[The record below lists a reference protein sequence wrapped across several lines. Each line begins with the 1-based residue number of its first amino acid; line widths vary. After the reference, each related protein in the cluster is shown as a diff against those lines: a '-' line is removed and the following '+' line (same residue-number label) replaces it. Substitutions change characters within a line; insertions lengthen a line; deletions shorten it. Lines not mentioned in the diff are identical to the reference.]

1 MLGLNPSMRFYL
13 CEGPVDM
20 RKGIFTLAELVR
32 KIMGKEPS
40 AGDIFIFLSKDR
52 RNIKILHHDT
62 GGYVLYWKKLD
73 KDRFLLPVFCKASHR
88 YEIGWEKLVVLL
100 QGTVRKELLVGSTR
114 LQNNRLYEVIYLII
128 NILICL
134 KSCISQLYFVY
145 LRHGRQGND
154 QHINRPATVKG

>member
-62 GGYVLYWKKLD
+62 GGI
-73 KDRFLLPVFCKASHR
+73 RALLEEAGQRPFPPTCF
-88 YEIGWEKLVVLL
+88 L
-100 QGTVRKELLVGSTR
+100 QGQSSL
-114 LQNNRLYEVIYLII
+114 
-128 NILICL
+128 
-134 KSCISQLYFVY
+134 
-145 LRHGRQGND
+145 
-154 QHINRPATVKG
+154 

>member
-52 RNIKILHHDT
+52 RNII
-62 GGYVLYWKKLD
+62 
-73 KDRFLLPVFCKASHR
+73 RALLEEAGQRPFPPTCF
-88 YEIGWEKLVVLL
+88 L
-100 QGTVRKELLVGSTR
+100 QGQSSL
-114 LQNNRLYEVIYLII
+114 
-128 NILICL
+128 
-134 KSCISQLYFVY
+134 
-145 LRHGRQGND
+145 
-154 QHINRPATVKG
+154 

>member
-1 MLGLNPSMRFYL
+1 MLGLNPTMRFYL

-73 KDRFLLPVFCKASHR
+73 KDRFLLPVFCK
-88 YEIGWEKLVVLL
+88 EIRLILL
-100 QGTVRKELLVGSTR
+100 LLIPCS
-114 LQNNRLYEVIYLII
+114 
-128 NILICL
+128 
-134 KSCISQLYFVY
+134 S
-145 LRHGRQGND
+145 
-154 QHINRPATVKG
+154 A

>member
-40 AGDIFIFLSKDR
+40 TGDIFIFLSKDR

-62 GGYVLYWKKLD
+62 GHSLLNVALAAVSLA
-73 KDRFLLPVFCKASHR
+73 FLSSAFF
-88 YEIGWEKLVVLL
+88 
-100 QGTVRKELLVGSTR
+100 
-114 LQNNRLYEVIYLII
+114 N
-128 NILICL
+128 
-134 KSCISQLYFVY
+134 
-145 LRHGRQGND
+145 
-154 QHINRPATVKG
+154 

>member
-62 GGYVLYWKKLD
+62 GGYVLYWKKD
-73 KDRFLLPVFCKASHR
+73 VYKRQV
-88 YEIGWEKLVVLL
+88 
-100 QGTVRKELLVGSTR
+100 
-114 LQNNRLYEVIYLII
+114 
-128 NILICL
+128 ICL
-134 KSCISQLYFVY
+134 PTPDSGTRSAACSLSS
-145 LRHGRQGND
+145 
-154 QHINRPATVKG
+154 T

>member
-73 KDRFLLPVFCKASHR
+73 KDRFRRDLGNVEEA
-88 YEIGWEKLVVLL
+88 YIEIERRLSALV
-100 QGTVRKELLVGSTR
+100 
-114 LQNNRLYEVIYLII
+114 
-128 NILICL
+128 
-134 KSCISQLYFVY
+134 
-145 LRHGRQGND
+145 
-154 QHINRPATVKG
+154 

>member
-40 AGDIFIFLSKDR
+40 TGDIFIFLSKDR

-62 GGYVLYWKKLD
+62 GGYVLSA
-73 KDRFLLPVFCKASHR
+73 RPVIVMKSVGRNSWFCSR
-88 YEIGWEKLVVLL
+88 VLSA
-100 QGTVRKELLVGSTR
+100 KNYS
-114 LQNNRLYEVIYLII
+114 
-128 NILICL
+128 
-134 KSCISQLYFVY
+134 
-145 LRHGRQGND
+145 
-154 QHINRPATVKG
+154 

>member
-62 GGYVLYWKKLD
+62 GGY
-73 KDRFLLPVFCKASHR
+73 RFLLPVFCKASHR

-100 QGTVRKELLVGSTR
+100 QGTVRKELLVG
-114 LQNNRLYEVIYLII
+114 
-128 NILICL
+128 
-134 KSCISQLYFVY
+134 
-145 LRHGRQGND
+145 
-154 QHINRPATVKG
+154 

>member
-40 AGDIFIFLSKDR
+40 TGDIFIFLSKDR

-62 GGYVLYWKKLD
+62 GGYVLYWKKTVSSCLFSA
-73 KDRFLLPVFCKASHR
+73 RPVIVMKSVGRNSWFCSR
-88 YEIGWEKLVVLL
+88 VLSA
-100 QGTVRKELLVGSTR
+100 KNYS
-114 LQNNRLYEVIYLII
+114 
-128 NILICL
+128 
-134 KSCISQLYFVY
+134 
-145 LRHGRQGND
+145 
-154 QHINRPATVKG
+154 

>member
-40 AGDIFIFLSKDR
+40 TGDIFIFLSKDR

-100 QGTVRKELLVGSTR
+100 QGTVRKE
-114 LQNNRLYEVIYLII
+114 
-128 NILICL
+128 
-134 KSCISQLYFVY
+134 
-145 LRHGRQGND
+145 
-154 QHINRPATVKG
+154 

>member
-73 KDRFLLPVFCKASHR
+73 KDRFLLPVSARPVIVMKSVGRNSWFCSR
-88 YEIGWEKLVVLL
+88 VLSA
-100 QGTVRKELLVGSTR
+100 KNYS
-114 LQNNRLYEVIYLII
+114 
-128 NILICL
+128 
-134 KSCISQLYFVY
+134 
-145 LRHGRQGND
+145 
-154 QHINRPATVKG
+154 

>member
-1 MLGLNPSMRFYL
+1 
-13 CEGPVDM
+13 M

-100 QGTVRKELLVGSTR
+100 QGTVRKELLVG
-114 LQNNRLYEVIYLII
+114 YEVTEQSIVRGYIFDYQYI
-128 NILICL
+128 NMFKILH
-134 KSCISQLYFVY
+134 KSALFCIF
-145 LRHGRQGND
+145 
-154 QHINRPATVKG
+154 ATWKTRKRSTY

>member
-40 AGDIFIFLSKDR
+40 TGDIFIFLSKDR

-73 KDRFLLPVFCKASHR
+73 KDRFRQSLGGVVEAYEAVAHR
-88 YEIGWEKLVVLL
+88 LGVKL
-100 QGTVRKELLVGSTR
+100 
-114 LQNNRLYEVIYLII
+114 
-128 NILICL
+128 
-134 KSCISQLYFVY
+134 
-145 LRHGRQGND
+145 D
-154 QHINRPATVKG
+154 

>member
-73 KDRFLLPVFCKASHR
+73 KDR
-88 YEIGWEKLVVLL
+88 
-100 QGTVRKELLVGSTR
+100 
-114 LQNNRLYEVIYLII
+114 LYEVIYLII

>member
-40 AGDIFIFLSKDR
+40 TGDIFIFLSKDR

-73 KDRFLLPVFCKASHR
+73 KDRFLLPVSAPGYCPQR
-88 YEIGWEKLVVLL
+88 ITRRVVR
-100 QGTVRKELLVGSTR
+100 GYRR
-114 LQNNRLYEVIYLII
+114 IDCMRLYI
-128 NILICL
+128 
-134 KSCISQLYFVY
+134 
-145 LRHGRQGND
+145 
-154 QHINRPATVKG
+154 

>member
-62 GGYVLYWKKLD
+62 GGYVLYGRSWTKTVSSCLFSA
-73 KDRFLLPVFCKASHR
+73 RPVIVMKSVGRNSWFCSR
-88 YEIGWEKLVVLL
+88 VLSA
-100 QGTVRKELLVGSTR
+100 KNYS
-114 LQNNRLYEVIYLII
+114 
-128 NILICL
+128 
-134 KSCISQLYFVY
+134 
-145 LRHGRQGND
+145 
-154 QHINRPATVKG
+154 

>member
-40 AGDIFIFLSKDR
+40 TGDIFIFLSKDR

-73 KDRFLLPVFCKASHR
+73 KDRFLLPVFCKAPVIVMKSVGR
-88 YEIGWEKLVVLL
+88 NSWFCSRVLSA
-100 QGTVRKELLVGSTR
+100 KNYS
-114 LQNNRLYEVIYLII
+114 
-128 NILICL
+128 
-134 KSCISQLYFVY
+134 
-145 LRHGRQGND
+145 
-154 QHINRPATVKG
+154 

>member
-88 YEIGWEKLVVLL
+88 YEIGSAPGYCPQRITRRVVR
-100 QGTVRKELLVGSTR
+100 GYRTIDCTR
-114 LQNNRLYEVIYLII
+114 LYI
-128 NILICL
+128 
-134 KSCISQLYFVY
+134 
-145 LRHGRQGND
+145 
-154 QHINRPATVKG
+154 

>member
-40 AGDIFIFLSKDR
+40 TGDIFIFLSKDR

-62 GGYVLYWKKLD
+62 GGYVLYWKKL
-73 KDRFLLPVFCKASHR
+73 RGRRGHRGYSEGNIFTHFL
-88 YEIGWEKLVVLL
+88 I
-100 QGTVRKELLVGSTR
+100 QTV
-114 LQNNRLYEVIYLII
+114 
-128 NILICL
+128 
-134 KSCISQLYFVY
+134 
-145 LRHGRQGND
+145 
-154 QHINRPATVKG
+154 

>member
-40 AGDIFIFLSKDR
+40 TGDIFIFLSKDR

-62 GGYVLYWKKLD
+62 GI
-73 KDRFLLPVFCKASHR
+73 RALLEEAGQRPFPPACF
-88 YEIGWEKLVVLL
+88 L
-100 QGTVRKELLVGSTR
+100 QGQSSL
-114 LQNNRLYEVIYLII
+114 
-128 NILICL
+128 
-134 KSCISQLYFVY
+134 
-145 LRHGRQGND
+145 
-154 QHINRPATVKG
+154 

>member
-40 AGDIFIFLSKDR
+40 TGDIFIFLSKDR

-73 KDRFLLPVFCKASHR
+73 KDRFLLPVSARPVIVMKSVGRNSWFCSR
-88 YEIGWEKLVVLL
+88 VLSA
-100 QGTVRKELLVGSTR
+100 KNYS
-114 LQNNRLYEVIYLII
+114 
-128 NILICL
+128 
-134 KSCISQLYFVY
+134 
-145 LRHGRQGND
+145 
-154 QHINRPATVKG
+154 